1 MPDSS
6 SARSGAVHRYPLI
19 AWPIEGKPKTSFS
32 DKISRRAR
40 VLGAAGAAIASPFI
54 ARSPASA
61 ASVPNI
67 RYATGGGI
75 GPNEMETIIF
85 LDHLKQNVLKN
96 YGKSYTLEM
105 TFTRGT
111 PEAAALLAAGQAD
124 VATLSGPA
132 FATVIVKDAVPAGL
146 TIISDNYQDGHPGNA
161 TNSFMV
167 LKDSPIKSVM
177 DLKGKKIGINAFA
190 SAVDLA
196 LRVVLKKN
204 GIDPR
209 RDVEIVEIAFPNI
222 ASAIR
227 EKRIDCGVLVIPFL
241 AVESPKGDLRPVFT
255 GGDAFGPSSVI
266 FQVTTN
272 TFLKEH
278 PDAVRGFLADY
289 VDGLSWFYDR
299 ANREQAIQIVSDF
312 TKSPKEVLNSY
323 FATDRDYYRDPSGCV
338 SAATIQKPLD
348 AMFEEKLIGRSIDV
362 SKYLNLSF
370 LPKPCAL

>member
-1 MPDSS
+1 M
-6 SARSGAVHRYPLI
+6 
-19 AWPIEGKPKTSFS
+19 KPSF
-32 DKISRRAR
+32 DRISRRAWM
-40 VLGAAGAAIASPFI
+40 LGAAGAAIASPFI
-54 ARSPASA
+54 SRLPASA
-61 ASVPNI
+61 ADIPHI

-75 GPNEMETIIF
+75 RPNEMETIIF

-96 YGKSYTLEM
+96 YGKAYTLDM

-111 PEAAALLAAGQAD
+111 PEAATLLAAGQGGP
-124 VATLSGPA
+124 ATLSVPA
-132 FATVIVKDAVPAGL
+132 FATSVLKETVPGGL

-167 LKDSPIKSVM
+167 LQDSPIKSVA
-177 DLKGKKIGINAFA
+177 DLKGKKIAINAFA

-204 GIDPR
+204 GLDPR
-209 RDVEIVEIAFPNI
+209 RDVQIVEIAFPNI
-222 ASAIR
+222 AAAIR

-255 GGDAFGPSSVI
+255 GGDPFGPSSVT

-289 VDGLSWFYDR
+289 VDGLAWYYDR

-312 TKSPKEVLNSY
+312 TKSPKEVLDSY
-323 FATDRDYYRDPSGCV
+323 FATDRDYYRDPSACV
-338 SAATIQKPLD
+338 SAQSIQKPLD
-348 AMFEEKLIGRSIDV
+348 AMFEEKLIGRSIDA
-362 SKYLNLSF
+362 SKYLNLSL

>member
-1 MPDSS
+1 MTSS
-6 SARSGAVHRYPLI
+6 
-19 AWPIEGKPKTSFS
+19 F
-32 DKISRRAR
+32 DQISRRAWM
-40 VLGAAGAAIASPFI
+40 LGAAGAAIASPLVS
-54 ARSPASA
+54 RSPALA
-61 ASVPNI
+61 ADVPHI

-96 YGKSYTLEM
+96 YGKSYTLDM

-111 PEAAALLAAGQAD
+111 PEAAALLAAGQVD

-132 FATVIVKDAVPAGL
+132 FATVIVKDAVPGGL

-167 LKDSPIKSVM
+167 LKDSPIRSVM

-209 RDVEIVEIAFPNI
+209 RDVEIGEIAFPNI

-272 TFLKEH
+272 AFLKAH

-289 VDGLSWFYDR
+289 VDGLAWFYDR

-338 SAATIQKPLD
+338 AGQAIQKPLD
-348 AMFEEKLIGRSIDV
+348 AMFEEKLISRSVDV
-362 SKYLNLSF
+362 SQYINLSF

>member
-1 MPDSS
+1 MTSS
-6 SARSGAVHRYPLI
+6 SRFV
-19 AWPIEGKPKTSFS
+19 
-32 DKISRRAR
+32 SRRA
-40 VLGAAGAAIASPFI
+40 VMLGATGAALSAPFVS
-54 ARSPASA
+54 REGLA

-85 LDHLKQNVLKN
+85 LDYVKQNVLKN
-96 YGKSYTLEM
+96 YGKAYTLDM

-124 VATLSGPA
+124 IATLSGPA
-132 FATVIVKDAVPAGL
+132 FATIIVKDAVPNGL
-146 TIISDNYQDGHPGNA
+146 TIISDNYQDGHAGNA

-167 LKDSPIKSVM
+167 LKDSAIKTIA

-196 LRVVLKKN
+196 LRVALKKN

-209 RDVEIVEIAFPNI
+209 REVEIVEIAFPNI

-227 EKRIDCGVLVIPFL
+227 EKRVDCGVLVIPFL
-241 AVESPKGDLRPVFT
+241 AIESPKGDLRPVFT
-255 GGDAFGPSSVI
+255 GGDAFGGPSSVI

-272 TFLKEH
+272 AFLKEH
-278 PDAVRGFLADY
+278 PDAVKAFLADY
-289 VDGLSWFYDR
+289 VDGLAWFYDP
-299 ANREQAIQIVSDF
+299 ANREKALQLVSDF

-323 FATDRDYYRDPSGCV
+323 FATGRDYYRDPNACV
-338 SAATIQKPLD
+338 SAQTIQKPLD
-348 AMFEEKLIGRSIDV
+348 AMFEEKLIDRRIDA
-362 SKYLNLSF
+362 SKYLNVSL

>member
-1 MPDSS
+1 M
-6 SARSGAVHRYPLI
+6 A
-19 AWPIEGKPKTSFS
+19 SFS
-32 DKISRRAR
+32 PSMSRRAV
-40 VLGAAGAAIASPFI
+40 VLGATGAALSVPFVSR
-54 ARSPASA
+54 AGLA
-61 ASVPNI
+61 ASIPNI

-85 LDHLKQNVLKN
+85 LDYVKQNVLKN
-96 YGKSYTLEM
+96 YGKAYTLDM

-124 VATLSGPA
+124 IATLSGPA
-132 FATVIVKDAVPAGL
+132 FATLIVKDAVPNGL

-167 LKDSPIKSVM
+167 LKDSAIKTIA

-196 LRVVLKKN
+196 LRVALKKN

-241 AVESPKGDLRPVFT
+241 AIESPKGDLRPVFT
-255 GGDAFGPSSVI
+255 GGDAFGGPSSVI

-272 TFLKEH
+272 AFLKEH
-278 PDAVRGFLADY
+278 PDAVKAFLADY
-289 VDGLSWFYDR
+289 VDGIAWFYDP
-299 ANREQAIQIVSDF
+299 ANREKAIQLVSDF
-312 TKSPKEVLNSY
+312 TKSSKDVLNSY
-323 FATDRDYYRDPSGCV
+323 FATGRDYYRDPNACV
-338 SAATIQKPLD
+338 SAQTIQKPLD
-348 AMFEEKLIGRSIDV
+348 AMFEEKLIDRRIDV
-362 SKYLNLSF
+362 SKYLNVGL
-370 LPKPCAL
+370 LPRPCAL

>member
-1 MPDSS
+1 MKPS
-6 SARSGAVHRYPLI
+6 HR
-19 AWPIEGKPKTSFS
+19 
-32 DKISRRAR
+32 ISRRTLM
-40 VLGAAGAAIASPFI
+40 LGATGAVVAMPFVGFAPAYGAAIPT
-54 ARSPASA
+54 
-61 ASVPNI
+61 I

-111 PEAAALLAAGQAD
+111 PEAAALLAAGQVD
-124 VATLSGPA
+124 VGTLSVPA
-132 FATVIVKDAVPAGL
+132 FATLIVKDAVPGGL

-167 LKDSPIKSVM
+167 LQDSPIKSVA

-196 LRVVLKKN
+196 LRVILKKN
-204 GIDPR
+204 GLDPK
-209 RDVEIVEIAFPNI
+209 RDVQIVEIAFPNI
-222 ASAIR
+222 APAIR

-272 TFLKEH
+272 TFLNDH
-278 PDAVRGFLADY
+278 RDAVRGFLADY
-289 VDGLSWFYDR
+289 VDGLAWFYDP
-299 ANREQAIQIVSDF
+299 ANRDKAIEIVSDL
-312 TKSPKEVLNSY
+312 TKSPKQVLSSY
-323 FATDRDYYRDPSGCV
+323 FATDRDYYRDPSACV
-338 SAATIQKPLD
+338 SSAAIQKPLD
-348 AMFEEKLIGRSIDV
+348 AMFEEKLINRQIDAAQ
-362 SKYLNLSF
+362 YINLGM

>member
-1 MPDSS
+1 MKSS
-6 SARSGAVHRYPLI
+6 HHRV
-19 AWPIEGKPKTSFS
+19 
-32 DKISRRAR
+32 SRRAWM
-40 VLGAAGAAIASPFI
+40 LGAAGAAIASPFVS
-54 ARSPASA
+54 RSPVFA
-61 ASVPNI
+61 AAIPAI
-67 RYATGGGI
+67 RYPTGGGI

-85 LDHLKQNVLKN
+85 LDYLKQNVLKN
-96 YGKSYTLEM
+96 YGKSYTLDM

-132 FATVIVKDAVPAGL
+132 FATVIVKDAVPGGL

-167 LKDSPIKSVM
+167 LKDSPIKNVT

-196 LRVVLKKN
+196 LRVMLKKS

-209 RDVEIVEIAFPNI
+209 RDVEIVEIAFPNV

-241 AVESPKGDLRPVFT
+241 AVEGPKGDLRPVFT

-272 TFLKEH
+272 AFLKEH

-289 VDGLSWFYDR
+289 VDGLAWYYAR

-312 TKSPKEVLNSY
+312 TKSPKDVLNSY
-323 FATDRDYYRDPSGCV
+323 FATDRDYYRDPSACV
-338 SAATIQKPLD
+338 SAETIQKPLD
-348 AMFEEKLIGRSIDV
+348 AMFEEKLIDRRIDV
-362 SKYLNLSF
+362 TKYLNVSL

>member
-1 MPDSS
+1 M
-6 SARSGAVHRYPLI
+6 A
-19 AWPIEGKPKTSFS
+19 SFS
-32 DKISRRAR
+32 LSISRRAAM
-40 VLGAAGAAIASPFI
+40 LGATGAVLSAPFVS
-54 ARSPASA
+54 RTGLA

-85 LDHLKQNVLKN
+85 LDYVKQNVLKN
-96 YGKSYTLEM
+96 YGKAYTLDM

-132 FATVIVKDAVPAGL
+132 FATIIVKDAVPNGL

-167 LKDSPIKSVM
+167 LKDSAIKTIA

-227 EKRIDCGVLVIPFL
+227 EKRVDCGVLVIPFL
-241 AVESPKGDLRPVFT
+241 AIESPKGDLRPVFT

-272 TFLKEH
+272 AFLKEH
-278 PDAVRGFLADY
+278 PEAVKAFLADY
-289 VDGLSWFYDR
+289 VDGLAWFYDP
-299 ANREQAIQIVSDF
+299 ANREKAIQLVSDF
-312 TKSPKEVLNSY
+312 TKSSKEVLNSY
-323 FATDRDYYRDPSGCV
+323 FATGRDYYRDPNACV
-338 SAATIQKPLD
+338 SSQTIQKPLD
-348 AMFEEKLIGRSIDV
+348 AMFEEKLIDRRIDV
-362 SKYLNLSF
+362 SKYLNVGL
-370 LPKPCAL
+370 LPRPCAL

>member
-1 MPDSS
+1 MKSPLAVIS
-6 SARSGAVHRYPLI
+6 RS
-19 AWPIEGKPKTSFS
+19 
-32 DKISRRAR
+32 DISRRA
-40 VLGAAGAAIASPFI
+40 VMLGVTGAALSAPFVS
-54 ARSPASA
+54 RTGLA

-85 LDHLKQNVLKN
+85 LVYVKQNVLKN
-96 YGKSYTLEM
+96 YGKAYTLDM
-105 TFTRGT
+105 PFTRGT
-111 PEAAALLAAGQAD
+111 PEAAVLLAAGQAD
-124 VATLSGPA
+124 IATLSGPA
-132 FATVIVKDAVPAGL
+132 FANIIVKDAVPSGL

-161 TNSFMV
+161 TNSFVV
-167 LKDSPIKSVM
+167 LKDSPIKSVT

-227 EKRIDCGVLVIPFL
+227 EKRIDWGVLVIPFL
-241 AVESPKGDLRPVFT
+241 AIESPKGDLRPVFT

-272 TFLKEH
+272 AFLKEH

-289 VDGLSWFYDR
+289 VDGLGWFYDR
-299 ANREQAIQIVSDF
+299 ANREKAIQIVSDF
-312 TKSPKEVLNSY
+312 TK
-323 FATDRDYYRDPSGCV
+323 
-338 SAATIQKPLD
+338 
-348 AMFEEKLIGRSIDV
+348 
-362 SKYLNLSF
+362 
-370 LPKPCAL
+370 

>member
-1 MPDSS
+1 MRGNQMASS
-6 SARSGAVHRYPLI
+6 SR
-19 AWPIEGKPKTSFS
+19 F
-32 DKISRRAR
+32 ISRRAMIF
-40 VLGAAGAAIASPFI
+40 GAAGAALSAPFVSRM
-54 ARSPASA
+54 ALA

-75 GPNEMETIIF
+75 GPNEMETIIY
-85 LDHLKQNVLKN
+85 LDYVKQNVLKN
-96 YGKSYTLEM
+96 YGKSYTLDM

-132 FATVIVKDAVPAGL
+132 FATIIVKDAVPNGL

-167 LKDSPIKSVM
+167 LKDSPIKTIA
-177 DLKGKKIGINAFA
+177 DLNGKKIGINAFA

-272 TFLKEH
+272 AFLKEH
-278 PDAVRGFLADY
+278 PDAVKAFLADY
-289 VDGLSWFYDR
+289 VDGLAWFYDP
-299 ANREQAIQIVSDF
+299 ANREKAIQLVADF
-312 TKSPKEVLNSY
+312 TKSSKDVLNSY
-323 FATDRDYYRDPSGCV
+323 FATGRDYYRDPNACV
-338 SAATIQKPLD
+338 SAQTIQKPLD
-348 AMFEEKLIGRSIDV
+348 AMFEEKLIDRRIDA
-362 SKYLNLSF
+362 SKYLNVSL
-370 LPKPCAL
+370 LPKPCPS

>member
-1 MPDSS
+1 MKSS
-6 SARSGAVHRYPLI
+6 RHHR
-19 AWPIEGKPKTSFS
+19 F
-32 DKISRRAR
+32 SRRELM
-40 VLGAAGAAIASPFI
+40 LGAAGAAVAIPFVSR
-54 ARSPASA
+54 APAVA
-61 ASVPNI
+61 ASIPNI

-124 VATLSGPA
+124 VATLSVPA
-132 FATVIVKDAVPAGL
+132 FATVITKDAVPGGL

-161 TNSFMV
+161 TNTFLV
-167 LKDSPIKSVM
+167 LKDSPIRSVA

-204 GIDPR
+204 GLDPR

-272 TFLKEH
+272 TFLNDHQE
-278 PDAVRGFLADY
+278 AVRGFLSDY
-289 VDGLSWFYDR
+289 VDGLAWFYDP
-299 ANREQAIQIVSDF
+299 ANRDKAIEIVSDF
-312 TKSPKEVLNSY
+312 TKSPKPVLSSY
-323 FATDRDYYRDPSGCV
+323 FATDRDYYRDPSACV
-338 SAATIQKPLD
+338 SAMAIQKPLD
-348 AMFEEKLIGRSIDV
+348 AMFEEKLSNRKIDA
-362 SKYLNLSF
+362 SKYLNLSM

>member
-1 MPDSS
+1 M
-6 SARSGAVHRYPLI
+6 
-19 AWPIEGKPKTSFS
+19 KPSHHP
-32 DKISRRAR
+32 ISRRAWM
-40 VLGAAGAAIASPFI
+40 LGATGAAIAAPFVS
-54 ARSPASA
+54 RPAPA
-61 ASVPNI
+61 ASIPNI

-96 YGKSYTLEM
+96 YGKSYTLDM

-111 PEAAALLAAGQAD
+111 PEAAALLAAGQVD

-132 FATVIVKDAVPAGL
+132 FATVIVKDAVPGGL

-167 LKDSPIKSVM
+167 LKDSPIRSLD
-177 DLKGKKIGINAFA
+177 DLKGKKIGVNAFA

-241 AVESPKGDLRPVFT
+241 AVESPKGDLRPLFT

-272 TFLKEH
+272 AFLKNN

-289 VDGLSWFYDR
+289 VDGLAWFYDA
-299 ANREQAIQIVSDF
+299 ANRDKAIQLVSDF

-323 FATDRDYYRDPSGCV
+323 FATGRDYYRDPNGCV
-338 SAATIQKPLD
+338 AAPSIQRPLD
-348 AMFEEKLIGRSIDV
+348 AMFEEKLISRGIDV
-362 SKYLNLSF
+362 SKYINLSF
-370 LPKPCAL
+370 LPKPCQL